1 MTKFGLTGSTGS
13 LGKEILRYNK
23 KFKISKFTGDIRKK
37 KDIGKWIEKNEINII
52 IHLAAVVP
60 IKVVNRNL
68 KKAYDVNYLGTKNLV
83 DICVKKKIRWFFFA
97 STSHVYGTS
106 KKKITEKFKTKP
118 ISYYGKTKLLAEN
131 YLIKKFNSKKINYC
145 IGRIFSTTNKNQKK
159 LFST

>member
-83 DICVKKKIRWFFFA
+83 DICVKKMF
-97 STSHVYGTS
+97 TSRTRTLD
-106 KKKITEKFKTKP
+106 ITYEDYMIKFNKARVIFENNTNL
-118 ISYYGKTKLLAEN
+118 IDDNMTNKLLI
-131 YLIKKFNSKKINYC
+131 YY
-145 IGRIFSTTNKNQKK
+145 
-159 LFST
+159 